1 MTNFL
6 TQMPTVG
13 FIPIGWTLFVLLEA
27 SAVYFFLRKKFR
39 WWLQLLLIPTGMLAI
54 AVWILFHTPLE
65 YGQGGFMRTI
75 KEDGIFK
82 LQVARQKYVN
92 VKTGDTVVMQGICHI
107 GEKALYEEMICY
119 FTDFDYIL
127 YEGVVPSEKK
137 KKDEP
142 GEKRDGEKI
151 QGEDAGDKKEEDKKK
166 DEQEKEHHCGDEY
179 AGLAERLGLISQK
192 QGMGGMSSDSNW
204 VWCDVIYGD
213 IAEEAERKGIEN
225 PFKSQKEFLEK
236 LDAAINKE
244 EAKKEGFWDELKS
257 YSNLSEQALAIS
269 VYVRSGFDIKRL
281 RRMKSDQM
289 RGKMDDGVKYL
300 IVDFRNRKAIHKMK
314 LFLMNP
320 EYQHIALFYGA
331 AHLDGM
337 EKMLIKEG
345 FNADG
350 ERKWVTVYRY

>member
-1 MTNFL
+1 
-6 TQMPTVG
+6 
-13 FIPIGWTLFVLLEA
+13 
-27 SAVYFFLRKKFR
+27 
-39 WWLQLLLIPTGMLAI
+39 
-54 AVWILFHTPLE
+54 
-65 YGQGGFMRTI
+65 
-75 KEDGIFK
+75 
-82 LQVARQKYVN
+82 
-92 VKTGDTVVMQGICHI
+92 
-107 GEKALYEEMICY
+107 
-119 FTDFDYIL
+119 
-127 YEGVVPSEKK
+127 
-137 KKDEP
+137 
-142 GEKRDGEKI
+142 
-151 QGEDAGDKKEEDKKK
+151 
-166 DEQEKEHHCGDEY
+166 
-179 AGLAERLGLISQK
+179 
-192 QGMGGMSSDSNW
+192 MSSDSNW

-257 YSNLSEQALAIS
+257 YSTLSEQALAIS